1 MKITS
6 FIGVEQMTSRSGN
19 VVPNQTI
26 LSDMTG
32 RTFVSY
38 GSKIVYQSKDRAS
51 DGLPLEIIVDEN
63 YWDYSRTTGK
73 YRNEFMNMGV
83 QDVRDYIKEG
93 RIKLGNLNR
102 E

>member
-1 MKITS
+1 MKITT

-32 RTFVSY
+32 KTFVSY

-93 RIKLGNLNR
+93 RIQVGNLNR

>member
-32 RTFVSY
+32 KTFVSY

-73 YRNEFMNMGV
+73 YRNEFMK
-83 QDVRDYIKEG
+83 IG
-93 RIKLGNLNR
+93 RASCR
-102 E
+102 ERVFATV

>member
-1 MKITS
+1 MKITT

-32 RTFVSY
+32 KTFVSY

-83 QDVRDYIKEG
+83 QDVRNHIKEG
-93 RIKLGNLNR
+93 RIQVGNLNR

>member
-1 MKITS
+1 MKITT

-26 LSDMTG
+26 LSDPTG

-73 YRNEFMNMGV
+73 YRNQFLNEGIAET
-83 QDVRDYIKEG
+83 RAKIESKEY
-93 RIKLGNLNR
+93 LLTNLNK
-102 E
+102 

>member
-38 GSKIVYQSKDRAS
+38 GSKIVYQSNDRAS

-73 YRNEFMNMGV
+73 YRNEFMNMGT
-83 QDVRDYIKEG
+83 QDVRNYIKKG